1 MGGRPADDSGMRPTA
16 VRTVSRPG
24 PLVARTDLVEPARA
38 RQSVR
43 ARPGRIRRF
52 VRRYGWRAYAVPLL
66 TLATLIALVDLALT
80 TPATTTAATSGAAA
94 TSLAPAE
101 PSQVPVPAPEAQP
114 PAPAEGDAGPSP
126 VPQVLG
132 AETYVEQGA
141 GTVSVVDG
149 SSQVS
154 GTGPLRRRRF
164 WAGPDQGNVPDAPR
178 CGRHATE
185 RETLGS

>member
-1 MGGRPADDSGMRPTA
+1 MVYGRERGVRPVGGRPADDSGMRPTA

-24 PLVARTDLVEPARA
+24 PLVARTDLAEPSRA

-80 TPATTTAATSGAAA
+80 TPATTPAASNGAAA
-94 TSLAPAE
+94 TSAAPAE

-126 VPQVLG
+126 VP
-132 AETYVEQGA
+132 
-141 GTVSVVDG
+141 
-149 SSQVS
+149 
-154 GTGPLRRRRF
+154 
-164 WAGPDQGNVPDAPR
+164 
-178 CGRHATE
+178 
-185 RETLGS
+185 